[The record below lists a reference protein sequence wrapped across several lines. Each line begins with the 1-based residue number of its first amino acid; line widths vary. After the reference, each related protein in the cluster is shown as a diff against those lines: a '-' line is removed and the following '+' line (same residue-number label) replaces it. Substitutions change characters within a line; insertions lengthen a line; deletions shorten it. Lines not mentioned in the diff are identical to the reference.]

1 MNCIETKDL
10 WYRYTDGMPILK
22 GIDLQVPAGAVY
34 GFLGPNGAGKST
46 TLRLLLG
53 LLKKQQGE
61 ICIFGQRLEENR
73 ISILQ
78 KTGSLI
84 DSPSIYAHL
93 SAMENLMVLQKVYGT
108 PKHKMQEVLDLTGI
122 GNTGKKKAGMFSLGM
137 KQRLSVAIALLNAPS
152 LLILDEPTNGLDPSG
167 ITEMRDLLRRLNQEQ
182 KITILISSHLL
193 AEIEK
198 VATHVGVIHQGSLM
212 FQGTLDALMQMQEQT
227 SAHVL
232 ETSDNARAAAMI
244 NDRGMVARIENS
256 KIIMPVVPKDK
267 IALVSAL
274 LTSNNIAVYS
284 ISIVK
289 SDLETIFIDLTKNK

>member
-10 WYRYTDGMPILK
+10 SYRYGDGVAILK
-22 GIDLQVPAGAVY
+22 GIDLQVPMGAVY

-53 LLKKQQGE
+53 LLKKQKGE
-61 ICIFGQRLEENR
+61 IYIFGQRLEQNR
-73 ISILQ
+73 ISILR

-84 DSPSIYAHL
+84 DSSSVYAHL
-93 SAMENLMVLQKVYGT
+93 SAIENLMALQKVYGI
-108 PKHKMQEVLDLTGI
+108 PRARMQEVLDLTGI

-137 KQRLSVAIALLNAPS
+137 KQRLSVAIALLNDPS

-167 ITEMRDLLRRLNQEQ
+167 ITEMRDFLRRLNQEH
-182 KITILISSHLL
+182 KITIVISSHLL

-198 VATHVGVIHQGSLM
+198 VATHVGVIHHGSLL

-232 ETSDNARAAAMI
+232 ETSDNARAAAMM
-244 NDRGMVARIENS
+244 NEMGLQARIEND
-256 KIIMPVVPKDK
+256 KIVMPVVTKDK
-267 IALVSAL
+267 IALLSAL
-274 LTSNNIAVYS
+274 LTGNSIAVYG
-284 ISIVK
+284 IMIVK
-289 SDLETIFIDLTKNK
+289 SDLETIFIDLTKN

>member
-1 MNCIETKDL
+1 M
-10 WYRYTDGMPILK
+10 
-22 GIDLQVPAGAVY
+22 GAVY

-53 LLKKQQGE
+53 LLKKQKGE
-61 ICIFGQRLEENR
+61 IHIFCQRLEENR

-84 DSPSIYAHL
+84 DSPSVYAHL
-93 SAMENLMVLQKVYGT
+93 SAMENLMVLQQVYGT
-108 PKHKMQEVLDLTGI
+108 PKSRMQEVLDLTGI

-137 KQRLSVAIALLNAPS
+137 KQRLSVAIALLNDPS

-167 ITEMRDLLRRLNQEQ
+167 ITEMRDFLRRLNQEQ
-182 KITILISSHLL
+182 KITIVISSHLL

-198 VATHVGVIHQGSLM
+198 VATHVGVIHHGSLL

-232 ETSDNARAAAMI
+232 ETSDNTHAAALM
-244 NDRGMVARIENS
+244 NTMGLAARIENG
-256 KIIMPVVPKDK
+256 KIVMPVVSKDE
-267 IALVSAL
+267 IARVSAL
-274 LTSNNIAVYS
+274 LTGNS
-284 ISIVK
+284 ISVYGITIVK
-289 SDLETIFIDLTKNK
+289 SDLEKIFIDLTKN

>member
-10 WYRYTDGMPILK
+10 WYRYRNGAPILK
-22 GIDLQVPAGAVY
+22 GIDLQVPMGAVY

-53 LLKKQQGE
+53 LLKKQKGE
-61 ICIFGQRLEENR
+61 IHIFCQRLEENR

-84 DSPSIYAHL
+84 DSPSVYAHL
-93 SAMENLMVLQKVYGT
+93 SAMENLMVLQQVYGT
-108 PKHKMQEVLDLTGI
+108 PKSRMQEVLDLTGI

-137 KQRLSVAIALLNAPS
+137 KQRLSVAIALLNDPS

-167 ITEMRDLLRRLNQEQ
+167 ITEMRDFLRRLNQEQ
-182 KITILISSHLL
+182 KITIVISSHLL

-198 VATHVGVIHQGSLM
+198 VATHVGVIHHGSLL

-232 ETSDNARAAAMI
+232 ETSDNTHAAALM
-244 NDRGMVARIENS
+244 NTMGLAARIENG
-256 KIIMPVVPKDK
+256 KIVMPVVSKDE
-267 IALVSAL
+267 IARVSAL
-274 LTSNNIAVYS
+274 LTGNS
-284 ISIVK
+284 ISVYGITIVK
-289 SDLETIFIDLTKNK
+289 SDLEKIFIDLTKN